1 LKKILFIVK
10 GDWTIDVE
18 HQGTDRGIRSGRTL
32 TGSAS
37 IKLKY
42 AGNKLLIKL

>member
-1 LKKILFIVK
+1 MLCLK

-18 HQGTDRGIRSGRTL
+18 HQGTERGIRSGRTL
-32 TGSAS
+32 TGSAT

-42 AGNKLLIKL
+42 AGNKERF